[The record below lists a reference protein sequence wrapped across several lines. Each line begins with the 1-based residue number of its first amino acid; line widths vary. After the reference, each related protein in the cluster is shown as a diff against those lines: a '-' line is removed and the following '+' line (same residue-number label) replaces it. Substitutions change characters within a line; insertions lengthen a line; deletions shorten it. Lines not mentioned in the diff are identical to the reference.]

1 MNRFVKLRGPYS
13 FVFICYRD
21 LEPVKSLRQ
30 QFMTFQQGNLI
41 LHGICNCE
49 NCPNQLMDMNRV
61 VYPVPFVSPDERV
74 LIQAAV
80 WSPRSN
86 ALVYCRQNDI
96 YYIPDV
102 TIDQTERLT
111 SDGSFNAISNG
122 IPDWTYRGKSNK
134 LEPKCAYEVITFF
147 LGISDCLLSS
157 RQKCPTNQH
166 SGSRKLGIDCRTLR
180 STIPLCPN
188 SDFQSIANQIHLNYI
203 LSKLSFA
210 TQR

>member
-147 LGISDCLLSS
+147 FWVSRTVSFHLARNVQPTSTLVLG
-157 RQKCPTNQH
+157 NW
-166 SGSRKLGIDCRTLR
+166 GSIVVHYVQRYRCARTQTSNL
-180 STIPLCPN
+180 
-188 SDFQSIANQIHLNYI
+188 
-203 LSKLSFA
+203 
-210 TQR
+210 